1 MPVLV
6 ECTDEAKLNQKFS
19 LSASN
24 IPFPISILEVTEEV
38 KNEWNTQNPE
48 FPHPNWAG
56 GRTALNWR
64 SCWQVT
70 EMWEGVGKTNVFKML
85 VFQTDL
91 SHVLGNNGT
100 YLHQSINNV
109 EGPLK

>member
-1 MPVLV
+1 
-6 ECTDEAKLNQKFS
+6 
-19 LSASN
+19 
-24 IPFPISILEVTEEV
+24 
-38 KNEWNTQNPE
+38 
-48 FPHPNWAG
+48 
-56 GRTALNWR
+56 
-64 SCWQVT
+64 
-70 EMWEGVGKTNVFKML
+70 MWEGVGKTNVFKML